1 MSTAQIA
8 VLGRNRIELS
18 GLDQTPVRSSRGV
31 TLTAF
36 MFLALYGAMRWGTML
51 SGSPAGRLFGLLALT
66 LLIAWLGGHIAATR
80 LWARVVAA
88 VGILLAALAMIPV
101 SGFPLR
107 WLVDLRIA
115 VLARSISHG
124 LSALPHV
131 IVPYSG
137 HQVATGGVIVLGA
150 GMLMLAAALALCTTH
165 GRVGQARL
173 VAAAV
178 PLIVLA
184 IVPSVLAEP
193 RLASIHGVILF
204 LGLMAF
210 LFSERVA
217 PRRVAGAMTFALL
230 AAVLALIL
238 SPAVETSRAWID
250 VKTIGASRLRF
261 GERFN
266 WAQTY
271 GPLDWPRQGSDVM
284 SVQARFPSYWKAEDL
299 DLFNGSGWVSS
310 LVGEGSALA
319 GVSRASLARWTE
331 PLTIT
336 LSAMSTTDVIAA
348 GVASPPRSNAMI
360 VIPGNAPGTWQ
371 SERQLG
377 PNTSYQVDV
386 YSPRPTGAE
395 LAAAPARYP
404 MGVLAPEL
412 QLILPISPRTQ
423 RLTGDASG
431 QVQFEPFGSHYRL
444 EPSGGLNRADESL
457 IVRNS
462 PYAPVSRL
470 AARLRADASTP
481 YAYVEAVLRYL
492 GDGFTYDQDTHRGPD
507 PLLTFLFKTHQGYC
521 QQFAGSMALLL
532 RMGGIPA
539 RVATGFTTGTYD
551 AQTHSYVVSDLGAHA
566 WVEAWFAGYGWVT
579 FDPTPDADP
588 ALSGTPSL
596 PAVQSSSATYRG
608 PGSAHRARR
617 AGAAAP
623 KGPRH
628 RGQASGRSTGGVSAL
643 AILVAVLIALALG
656 LAGLLWRAP
665 RTPEAY
671 VEELDRAFTRS
682 RHPPAPE
689 VTLAGLERRFA
700 DSPDAAQYMR
710 ALSQARF
717 AGQPT
722 LPSAE
727 QRRAARRRLGRELGP
742 LGWAWAFIALPPLA
756 GRRGPRLH

>member
-18 GLDQTPVRSSRGV
+18 GLDQTPARSSRGV

-36 MFLALYGAMRWGTML
+36 MFLALYGAMRWGTMV

-80 LWARVVAA
+80 LWARVAAA

-115 VLARSISHG
+115 VLARSIGRG

-193 RLASIHGVILF
+193 RLPSIHGVILF

-238 SPAVETSRAWID
+238 SPVVETSRAWID

-261 GERFN
+261 GESFN

-271 GPLDWPRQGSDVM
+271 GPLNWPRQGSDVM

-310 LVGEGSALA
+310 LVGEGYALA
-319 GVSRASLARWTE
+319 GVSRVNQARWTE

-336 LSAMSTTDVIAA
+336 LSGMATTDVIAA
-348 GVASPPRSNAMI
+348 GVASAPRAMI
-360 VIPGNAPGTWQ
+360 VVPGSAPGTWQ

-386 YSPRPTGAE
+386 YSPQPTQAE
-395 LAAAPARYP
+395 LASAPARYP
-404 MGVLAPEL
+404 MADLAPEL
-412 QLILPISPRTQ
+412 QLLIPISGATPRDTVP
-423 RLTGDASG
+423 DAS
-431 QVQFEPFGSHYRL
+431 VQFEPFGSRGRFANLSGLSPAEEAAQVHY
-444 EPSGGLNRADESL
+444 SA
-457 IVRNS
+457 
-462 PYAPVSRL
+462 YAPAFRL
-470 AARLRADASTP
+470 AERLHAHAHTP
-481 YAYVEAVLRYL
+481 YAYVEAVLHYL
-492 GDGFTYDQDTHRGPD
+492 GDGFTYDQDTPRGPN
-507 PLLTFLFKTHQGYC
+507 PLIRFLFKTHQGYC

-608 PGSAHRARR
+608 PGSAHGARR
-617 AGAAAP
+617 AGAAAH

-628 RGQASGRSTGGVSAL
+628 RGQASARSTGGVSAL
-643 AILVAVLIALALG
+643 AILVPVLIALALG

-671 VEELDRAFTRS
+671 VEELDRAFARS
-682 RHPPAPE
+682 RHPPGLE

-717 AGQPT
+717 AGQAT